1 MNPNY
6 SRAASSQ
13 QHKGQATTRKL
24 RRSCFKNRK
33 HRFLLKRS
41 WALDEQP
48 KGTCIGR
55 PARRLGSKQEQT
67 SLCSADMEN
76 YGRRCARE
84 KKHFWRTIKN
94 RNFPKKKEQEKGALV
109 SHCHMRLECLTLTLR
124 KLKIQESRVTSQ
136 PPVVTHLNRKSQSKH
151 VKYFFQKYLNF

>member
-33 HRFLLKRS
+33 HRFLRKTQLG
-41 WALDEQP
+41 A
-48 KGTCIGR
+48 CIGR
-55 PARRLGSKQEQT
+55 ATRRLGSKQEQT

-136 PPVVTHLNRKSQSKH
+136 PPVVTHLNRQVTK
-151 VKYFFQKYLNF
+151 

>member
-55 PARRLGSKQEQT
+55 AARRLGSKQEQT

-94 RNFPKKKEQEKGALV
+94 RNFPKKKRTGKG
-109 SHCHMRLECLTLTLR
+109 ST
-124 KLKIQESRVTSQ
+124 RVTLSHEIRMLDSHAKKIKD
-136 PPVVTHLNRKSQSKH
+136 PRK
-151 VKYFFQKYLNF
+151 